1 MSAGAENQASMSA
14 IALCTRWAATACS
27 ARQARSRSANAAM
40 RKDQCQAVPLPYK
53 NLVRG
58 RDFERAFRLK
68 PGLRRECRN
77 CAALVHGLHHS
88 KADRLKPGLR
98 APARMILGSQA
109 YYVGAGSREQGA
121 GSGEQDIR
129 RWEHLMK
136 QISTVRCEAPRN
148 RGVLRRCESPMATPG
163 RSGHSTPHAPREG
176 IYHAER
182 DEYVVTPGRSGL
194 QERRCAGR
202 SILPKW
208 IWIFLTLIPDMLP
221 KKRVWDS
228 PVGRNLDKV
237 GQNRPKLAKC

>member
-1 MSAGAENQASMSA
+1 MM
-14 IALCTRWAATACS
+14 
-27 ARQARSRSANAAM
+27 
-40 RKDQCQAVPLPYK
+40 
-53 NLVRG
+53 
-58 RDFERAFRLK
+58 K
-68 PGLRRECRN
+68 P
-77 CAALVHGLHHS
+77 
-88 KADRLKPGLR
+88 
-98 APARMILGSQA
+98 
-109 YYVGAGSREQGA
+109 
-121 GSGEQDIR
+121 
-129 RWEHLMK
+129 
-136 QISTVRCEAPRN
+136 ISTVRCEAPRN

-182 DEYVVTPGRSGL
+182 DEYVVPPGRSGL

-237 GQNRPKLAKC
+237 GQNWPNLAKNGHGWPNLDKAGQNWTAGGQVFQPFCGAGNTPRSVKQKTPALFLAGLRGSGSDGSLRDGNETRKKRPPKPALSKIGQMPSDGDSAAGYQCDVSLGGLTNEFLQLC